1 MYRYFLWHYGEGLAD
16 AIRAAVRG
24 FTGFAA
30 YFSIL
35 DLTRTLFSP
44 WHRVSEA
51 YGRGFD
57 PNRFFSA
64 FAGNAISRVL
74 GAIVRSVVIVVG
86 LGVSAGAFVG
96 GLAFVAAWVAAPLLI
111 PLLVLWGVFL
121 FV

>member
-16 AIRAAVRG
+16 AIRAAVG
-24 FTGFAA
+24 ALTGFVA

-35 DLTRTLFSP
+35 ELTRTLLSP
-44 WHRVSEA
+44 WHRVAEA

-74 GAIVRSVVIVVG
+74 GAIVRSVVIAVG
-86 LGVSAGAFVG
+86 LGVSLGALAGGILFV
-96 GLAFVAAWVAAPLLI
+96 VAWFIAPLLI

>member
-1 MYRYFLWHYGEGLAD
+1 MVSYLLWHYGEGLSGAVQA
-16 AIRAAVRG
+16 AIRAL
-24 FTGFAA
+24 TGFIA
-30 YFSIL
+30 YFSIPE
-35 DLTRTLFSP
+35 LTRTLLSP

-64 FAGNAISRVL
+64 LAGNVISRVL

-86 LGVSAGAFVG
+86 LGVSLGALAGGIV
-96 GLAFVAAWVAAPLLI
+96 FVAAWIAAPLLI
-111 PLLVLWGVFL
+111 PLLFLWGVFL